1 MKTLLKIIIAFGLVL
16 NINAQSK
23 ERTSIIIGAN
33 GNTKSTIKLDK
44 KLLITKGLQIDVS
57 PQFGNLFMTRI
68 EAKKAK
74 INLNDFYDD
83 FDLGINIGFNYSL
96 KKQLYLK
103 AFYNMGMLKFDEPD
117 NLKDQSYVI
126 QVSIDYV
133 F

>member
-1 MKTLLKIIIAFGLVL
+1 MKVLLKIIIFFGLVI
-16 NINAQSK
+16 NINAQSIGMN
-23 ERTSIIIGAN
+23 SLIIRVN

-44 KLLITKGLQIDVS
+44 KLLITKGLQLEVS

-96 KKQLYLK
+96 MKQLCLK
-103 AFYNMGMLKFDEPD
+103 AFYNMGMLKIDEPD
-117 NLKDQSYVI
+117 NLKDQGYDV
-126 QVSIDYV
+126 QLSIDYV